1 MRGCQWRT
9 AAGRKANPPCDWPVL
24 WSGYHHSACS
34 RTEPPLHRG
43 HAPLVFRGDVT
54 GASLEALGAPTRD
67 ERPGQRALEERSC
80 DKGTLSHSAVTF
92 MFLKSYI
99 IIDRQLVQHLA
110 LGRGGGWAV
119 FDTQR
124 SLWARTKTAR
134 VAGGAHVALTR
145 PPLSR
150 FALHFARLSCY
161 LDLRSVREQRVR
173 RSHSFRR

>member
-1 MRGCQWRT
+1 MRQHQ
-9 AAGRKANPPCDWPVL
+9 L
-24 WSGYHHSACS
+24 
-34 RTEPPLHRG
+34 G
-43 HAPLVFRGDVT
+43 HAAWWAAVSRRLPRHDARELLEPSVVT
-54 GASLEALGAPTRD
+54 NTTKATTQLAISIVDAAEIEDFEPTFSHS
-67 ERPGQRALEERSC
+67 Q
-80 DKGTLSHSAVTF
+80 GTLSHSAVTF
-92 MFLKSYI
+92 MFLKCYI

-119 FDTQR
+119 LDTQR

-173 RSHSFRR
+173 RSHFI